1 MGFFDPID
9 MIKKHVLAHVFST
22 VFFVLELSM
31 IGAMCFH
38 VPTGAVY
45 VAFYVGFVPSKNI

>member
-22 VFFVLELSM
+22 GFFVLELSM
-31 IGAMCFH
+31 FGAMCFH

-45 VAFYVGFVPSKNI
+45 VAFYVGVVPSKYI